1 MKRRSVFIVLVLAA
15 LGLAVGLSGC
25 GGSSSSSASPTPT
38 ASPTAAQ
45 TVKVDAPIVPAAVDL
60 KVGDKLVVVLNSNAS
75 TGYLWSASGMNTVS
89 ILQQVGKAV
98 VTSGGGSGLVG
109 APGKTKFIF
118 SAVKTGTDQLE
129 FWYARP
135 SDPASPGAA
144 YALVVNVAKG
154 HLPQTVN
161 AGEDYTAETAQ
172 LRTGDTL
179 QVTIR
184 HASYSGKAT
193 WKTVAGSTP
202 LLKSTGP
209 QKFSTASDGTVTMEF
224 AAKGTGNGTLVLVN
238 QPAGEPPL
246 QTYSL
251 PVIVKQ
257 GAKPITYQVN
267 QNDAG
272 ETFSAKVGDLIQVA
286 LPEQPS
292 TDFAWQWVTPKSS
305 IIQQVGKPKFV
316 TSANVVGAK
325 GKMVWTFQVV
335 GQGTASMIA
344 DYNQIPAQATP
355 IDSFQFT
362 VAAKGGAPK
371 VVQAVD
377 SYPANTVFLTAG
389 DKVAVDL
396 PAGAGVW
403 KPQGAWTVLPA
414 SVGVMNSGRITVTYT
429 AKAAGIAI
437 PLLLAKAPTGL
448 PSQAYAFTAQI
459 SASTAKTVTAAEHQV
474 AKAIDVSVGQ
484 TFDVTLPGSPTSGY
498 MWATDAFAQTGIV
511 EQAGPPT
518 IVDKAGAG
526 GAAMGDAGTVTMH
539 YKAVGAGS
547 VPLVILY
554 ETPGTDLPA
563 NGIWMTMVNVK

>member
-1 MKRRSVFIVLVLAA
+1 VKLRSVFNVLALAA

-25 GGSSSSSASPTPT
+25 GGSSSSSASPTPS
-38 ASPTAAQ
+38 ASPTAVQ
-45 TVKVDAPIVPAAVDL
+45 TVKVDAPVVPAAVNL

-75 TGYLWSASGMNTVS
+75 TGYLWSASGMTTVS
-89 ILQQVGKAV
+89 ILQQVGKSV
-98 VTSGGGSGLVG
+98 TTSGSSGLIG
-109 APGKTKFIF
+109 APGKTKFTF
-118 SAVKTGTDQLE
+118 SAVKTGSDQLE

-135 SDPASPGAA
+135 SDSGNPGAA
-144 YALVVNVAKG
+144 YALIVNVGQG
-154 HLPQTVN
+154 HVPQTIN

-172 LRTGDTL
+172 MRAGDTL

-193 WKTVAGSTP
+193 WKTTGSTS
-202 LLKSTGP
+202 LVTSTGA
-209 QKFSTASDGTVTMEF
+209 QKYSTANGGTVTMGF
-224 AAKGTGNGTLVLVN
+224 RASGAGNGVLVLVN
-238 QPAGEPPL
+238 QPAGEPPV

-251 PVIVKQ
+251 PVIVKPVKQ
-257 GAKPITYQVN
+257 PITIQVN

-272 ETFSAKVGDLIQVA
+272 ETFAAKVGDLIQVA

-292 TDFAWQWVTPKSS
+292 TDFAWQWVKPDKTLIK
-305 IIQQVGKPKFV
+305 QVGQPRFV
-316 TSANVVGAK
+316 ANANLVGAK

-344 DYNQIPAQATP
+344 NYDQIPAQATP
-355 IDSFQFT
+355 IDSLQFT
-362 VAAKGGAPK
+362 VVAKGGVPK

-377 SYPANTVFLTAG
+377 AYPADTVFLKMG

-403 KPQGAWTVLPA
+403 KPLGVSGALGVSSP
-414 SVGVMNSGRITVTYT
+414 VMNSGRITVTYT
-429 AKAAGIAI
+429 AKAAGVAI
-437 PLLLAKAPTGL
+437 PVLLATAPTGL
-448 PSQAYAFTAQI
+448 PSQAYAFGAVV
-459 SASTAKTVTAAEHQV
+459 SAGSVPKTVTAAEHAV
-474 AKAIDVSVGQ
+474 AKPIDVSVGQ

-511 EQAGPPT
+511 EQVGQPT

-539 YKAVGAGS
+539 YKAVGTGS

-563 NGIWMTMVNVK
+563 NGVWMTMVNVK